1 MIINYD
7 SPGQLCNRIW
17 SLIPSIAYGLKCE
30 EKVLVINFDEY
41 LPVFSNLN
49 RNKLIRFKSK
59 KLLQRIFLSL
69 KARGYIQN
77 GRSNVFR
84 KLFNLNLI
92 EGWSNR
98 LGNREMV
105 IEQSDN
111 IRPLFDFRKDVVTAV
126 NDFLSSQ
133 EKVVIVGVHIRR
145 GDYKEWL
152 DGIYYFSDEAYSRA
166 MKDLEKQL
174 LEKGEKVK
182 FLICS
187 NERIDLRNFSE
198 LDCFI
203 IPESSSEKDLYAL
216 SKSDYII
223 GPPSSFSQWASFY
236 GEVPVCYMMCENQES
251 KLSDFSRIIS
261 FNTFENGNILDID

>member
-17 SLIPSIAYGLKCE
+17 SLIPSIAYGLKYE

-111 IRPLFDFRKDVVTAV
+111 IRPLFDFRKDVVIAV

-174 LEKGEKVK
+174 LERGEKFR

-187 NERIDLRNFSE
+187 NERIDLHNFSE
-198 LDCFI
+198 LDCFV
-203 IPESSSEKDLYAL
+203 IPESSSEKELYAL

-236 GEVPVCYMMCENQES
+236 GKVPVCYMMCENQEL